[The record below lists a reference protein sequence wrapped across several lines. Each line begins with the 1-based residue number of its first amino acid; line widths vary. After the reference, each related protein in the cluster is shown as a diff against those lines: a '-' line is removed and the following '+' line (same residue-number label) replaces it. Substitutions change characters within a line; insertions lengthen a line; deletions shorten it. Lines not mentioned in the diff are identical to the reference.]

1 MSVASVL
8 EGKAAAALNIINAG
22 NISGAE
28 RLLKEV
34 LAADPEH
41 ARANTLMSVVL
52 LRLGKPQAAIE
63 QADVAI
69 GLSPTADAFCFKSM
83 ALTRLGRHTC
93 AIDAAEAAVSAAPRY
108 GDAAFILGQAL
119 EASGRPIEAEAEF
132 RRAVELAPGAD
143 LFRSA
148 LGRFLMH
155 RNDLSGAE
163 RIAAELDPSSETEAA
178 LLLRGE
184 IAFRR
189 NRFKE
194 ARDFALWAL
203 SQNAKSRDALR
214 LLAQVKT
221 QQNLLL
227 RLLSRASLMAAGG
240 YSRYLF
246 AIPLGFLFAALRL
259 SKLWSWSTNIF
270 CSLSVA
276 IIVMLIL
283 YESGRKL
290 FIELIVARELAV
302 VKLRK

>member
-1 MSVASVL
+1 MSVPFAFEAKVS
-8 EGKAAAALNIINAG
+8 AARNLVDAG

-28 RLLKEV
+28 RLLNEV

-52 LRLGKPQAAIE
+52 LHLGKPQAAVQ
-63 QADVAI
+63 QADIAI
-69 GLSPTADAFCFKSM
+69 GLSPTADAFCFKAM

-93 AIDAAEAAVSAAPRY
+93 AIDAAEAAVRTAPRH
-108 GDAAFILGQAL
+108 GDAAFVLGQAL

-143 LFRSA
+143 FFRGA
-148 LGRFLMH
+148 LGRFLL
-155 RNDLSGAE
+155 RQNDISGAE
-163 RIAAELDPSSETEAA
+163 RIAAELDPRSAIEAA

-184 IAFRR
+184 VAFRR
-189 NRFKE
+189 NRFTE
-194 ARDFALWAL
+194 ARDFALWVL

-214 LLAQVKT
+214 LLVQVRT
-221 QQNLLL
+221 HQNLFL
-227 RLLSRASLMAAGG
+227 RILSRASLMAAGS

-246 AIPLGFLFAALRL
+246 AIPLGFLLGALRL
-259 SKLWSWSTNIF
+259 SKLWPWSTNLVCI
-270 CSLSVA
+270 LSATV
-276 IIVMLIL
+276 IVILVL

-290 FIELIVARELAV
+290 FVELVVARELAV